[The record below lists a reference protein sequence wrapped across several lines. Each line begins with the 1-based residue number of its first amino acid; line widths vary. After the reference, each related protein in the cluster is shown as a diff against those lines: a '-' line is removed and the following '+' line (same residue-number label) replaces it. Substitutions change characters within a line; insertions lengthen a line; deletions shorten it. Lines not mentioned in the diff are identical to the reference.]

1 MVVYHAG
8 EKLKIRTSMLLIDKG
23 AVQVICRQCG
33 EPVPIDLQVGSELS
47 KALADDARRLVIAK
61 KVDS

>member
-1 MVVYHAG
+1 
-8 EKLKIRTSMLLIDKG
+8 MLLIDKG